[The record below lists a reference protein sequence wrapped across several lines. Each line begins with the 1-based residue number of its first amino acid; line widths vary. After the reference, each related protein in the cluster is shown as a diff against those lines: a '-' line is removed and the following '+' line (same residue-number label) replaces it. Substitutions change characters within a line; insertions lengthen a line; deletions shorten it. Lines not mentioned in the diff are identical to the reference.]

1 MKLRTTILDWLSI
14 TFGTTVIA
22 LAVFFFLIPSHL
34 TISSIS
40 GLAILLSNFLPLSVA
55 ALTMIMNI
63 ILLIVGFL
71 FFGKSFG
78 IKTIYTSI
86 LLPALLAVLEVLFP
100 NNTSLTGDMLTDMLC
115 YCFVVSIGLA
125 ILFNCNASSGGI
137 DIIAKLLNHFFHM
150 DLGQAM
156 SVAGMC
162 VSVSAIFV
170 YDIKTVLLS
179 VLGTYINGIV
189 LDHFIFG
196 ATVKK
201 RVCIVSQKVDAVRE
215 FILHTLHSGAT
226 LYKAYGAYSED
237 PKTEIITIV
246 DKSEYQKL
254 MRYLSTEDPDAFVTV
269 YTVNSIRYRPKT
281 KHITKQ

>member
-1 MKLRTTILDWLSI
+1 MKLRNTVFEWLCI
-14 TFGTTVIA
+14 TFGTVVIA
-22 LAVFFFLIPSHL
+22 LSVYFFLIPSHL

-40 GLAILLSNFLPLSVA
+40 GLAILLAEVLPLSIA
-55 ALTMIMNI
+55 TLSMIMNI
-63 ILLIVGFL
+63 ILLLVGFL

-78 IKTIYTSI
+78 IKTVYTSVLLPI
-86 LLPALLAVLEVLFP
+86 LLGVLEVLCP
-100 NNTSLTGDMLTDMLC
+100 NNVSLTGDMLTDMLC
-115 YCFVVSIGLA
+115 YCFFVSIGLA

-137 DIIAKLLNHFFHM
+137 DIIAKLLNRFLHM
-150 DLGQAM
+150 ELGRAM

-179 VLGTYINGIV
+179 VLGTYLNGIV

-215 FILHTLHSGAT
+215 FIVHSLHSGAT
-226 LYKAYGAYSED
+226 LYHAYGAYASE

-254 MRYLSTEDPDAFVTV
+254 MRYLSAEDPDAFVTV
-269 YTVNSIRYRPKT
+269 YTVNSIRYQPKT
-281 KHITKQ
+281 KQITKQ